1 MKQPFLKSL
10 IKINFFLKSLSKNKQ
25 KRGQGAIIA
34 WVLLI
39 GLSVSLAV
47 IVSTWTR
54 EQAEETTETLVSQTE
69 ADLRCAAVSF
79 NAKPECKIPYDK
91 LKIVNRGDFT
101 IHKFVIHIKPKE
113 GQLISNTIN
122 LFEGGREP
130 IKPGETKTLRTQD
143 SFMNSEIE
151 LVPFIQ
157 VDGQYVG
164 CTARTL
170 KIKCV

>member
-1 MKQPFLKSL
+1 M
-10 IKINFFLKSLSKNKQ
+10 INFLNK
-25 KRGQGAIIA
+25 KKGQAALIA

-47 IVSTWTR
+47 IVTTWTR

-69 ADLRCAAVSF
+69 ADLRCDAVSF
-79 NAKPECKIPYDK
+79 NVAPQCEIPYDG

-101 IHKFVIHIKPKE
+101 IHKFVVHIKPPE
-113 GQLISNTIN
+113 GNLISSTIN

-130 IKPGETKTLRTQD
+130 LKPGETQTLRTKD
-143 SFMNSEIE
+143 SFMNSEID

-164 CTARTL
+164 CSARQLTTR
-170 KIKCV
+170 C

>member
-1 MKQPFLKSL
+1 MKITFLGKSL
-10 IKINFFLKSLSKNKQ
+10 TKNKK

-39 GLSVSLAV
+39 GLSVSLA
-47 IVSTWTR
+47 ILVSTWTKK
-54 EQAEETTETLVSQTE
+54 QAEETTETLVSQTE

-79 NAKPECKIPYDK
+79 NAKPECSIPYDS
-91 LKIVNRGDFT
+91 LKVVNRGDFT
-101 IHKFVIHIKPKE
+101 IHKFVVHIKSKE

-122 LFEGGREP
+122 LFEKGREP
-130 IKPGETKTLRTQD
+130 IKPGETQTLRTQD

-157 VDGQYVG
+157 VDGEYVG

-170 KIKCV
+170 KTECI

>member
-1 MKQPFLKSL
+1 MKRTFKKSL
-10 IKINFFLKSLSKNKQ
+10 IKITFLKKSLTKK
-25 KRGQGAIIA
+25 GQGAIIA

-69 ADLRCAAVSF
+69 ADLRCASVSF
-79 NAKPECKIPYDK
+79 NAKPECSIPYDS
-91 LKIVNRGDFT
+91 LKVVNRGDFT
-101 IHKFVIHIKPKE
+101 IHKFIVHIKSNQ
-113 GQLISNTIN
+113 GQLFSSTIN

-130 IKPGETKTLRTQD
+130 IKPGETQTLRTQD

-170 KIKCV
+170 NTECK